1 MKFIKLTPVS
11 IIFNGLHN
19 KEMKEQEPI
28 YVNMDKIRYFGKS
41 QGEFITG
48 YLCYEPR
55 EFLAVKETPEEIMKM
70 IKEEKCQKTN

>member
-11 IIFNGLHN
+11 IISNGIHN

-28 YVNMDKIRYFGKS
+28 YVNMDKIRHFGKS

-48 YLCYEPR
+48 YLCYEPG
-55 EFLAVKETPEEIMKM
+55 EFLAVKETPEEIIEM
-70 IKEEKCQKTN
+70 IKEEK